1 MRHSPSEWPRNFVS
15 TYHNFR
21 MSTEAKTPIVSELT
35 ISDVLA
41 GYRGVYARVAQKLGV
56 DASYISRIADGSRSN
71 LAIQKAL
78 IEEIQNLNEATVRF
92 LGSVQKTDSMQ
103 HTDS

>member
-1 MRHSPSEWPRNFVS
+1 MRHLPQGWLQKFIS
-15 TYHNFR
+15 TYHTFV

-78 IEEIQNLNEATVRF
+78 IEEIQNLNEATIRF

-103 HTDS
+103 QTDS

>member
-1 MRHSPSEWPRNFVS
+1 
-15 TYHNFR
+15 
-21 MSTEAKTPIVSELT
+21 MSTQAKPQLEIAVVT

-71 LAIQKAL
+71 QAVMDAL
-78 IEEIQNLNEATVRF
+78 IEEIKSLNAATVRF
-92 LGSVQKTDSMQ
+92 LESLPDSNRQ
-103 HTDS
+103 IPA

>member
-1 MRHSPSEWPRNFVS
+1 
-15 TYHNFR
+15 
-21 MSTEAKTPIVSELT
+21 MSTEPKSPIIGEAT

-56 DASYISRIADGSRSN
+56 DASYISRIADGTRTNNS
-71 LAIQKAL
+71 IQQAL

-92 LGSVQKTDSMQ
+92 LGSIRKSDS
-103 HTDS
+103 